1 MGRAFLWRKTKVVHT
16 GTGDDGENGEFADG
30 FSTKMRE
37 KHGRTDEILG
47 VKRHKH
53 RTSSGKSADVLP
65 SKCRC
70 FALKVPM
77 FVPKKSDVFNF
88 RNGKRRKT
96 GR

>member
-1 MGRAFLWRKTKVVHT
+1 MT
-16 GTGDDGENGEFADG
+16 GENEEFADG
-30 FSTKMRE
+30 FSPKMRE
-37 KHGRTDEILG
+37 KHGKTDEILG
-47 VKRHKH
+47 VKRQK
-53 RTSSGKSADVLP
+53 TSDFFGQ
-65 SKCRC
+65 KCRS